1 MKTKTDFDIN
11 KLVRPN
17 ILKLKPYQSAREQ
30 INDQDA
36 ILLDANENP
45 FPVGYNRYPDP
56 LQRELKRKIA
66 KHKNIPAENIF
77 LGNGSDEI
85 IDLLIRA
92 FCIPGKD
99 SILINV
105 PTYGMYEVCANMND
119 AEVIKINLNKEF
131 QIDLQSVL
139 RNSQQ
144 AKLIFIC
151 SPNNP
156 TGNIIKKKTI
166 YKMLNQCNGL
176 VVIDEA
182 YIDFSDDAGFMSEIK
197 NYPNLIVLQ
206 TFSKARAMA
215 GIRLG
220 MAFMNAEIVNIL
232 NKIKYP
238 YNISLLN
245 QKAALKALDDNSVN
259 SGIKAILEQREWLI
273 SELQKLSIAEKIW
286 PSDANFLLVQFQN
299 QQNVFEFL
307 KKEGIIVRDRSN
319 EPNCEGCLR
328 ITVGKSLENLM
339 LITVLKHLDK
349 ADCKILKYKNHVQI
363 NS

>member
-1 MKTKTDFDIN
+1 MKTKIDFDIN
-11 KLVRPN
+11 RLVRPN
-17 ILKLKPYQSAREQ
+17 ILKLRPYHSAREQ
-30 INDQDA
+30 ISDQDA

-56 LQRELKRKIA
+56 LQRDLKKKIA
-66 KHKNIPAENIF
+66 KQKSIPVEKIF

-105 PTYGMYEVCANMND
+105 PTYGMYEFCANMND
-119 AEVIKINLNKEF
+119 VEVIKVKLDKEF
-131 QIDLQSVL
+131 QINLSQVL
-139 RNSQQ
+139 KNSRQ
-144 AKLIFIC
+144 AKIIFIC

-156 TGNIIKKKTI
+156 SGNLMKKETI
-166 YKMLNQCNGL
+166 YELLNLFNGL
-176 VVIDEA
+176 IVIDEA

-220 MAFMNAEIVNIL
+220 MAFMNAKIVNIL

-245 QKAALKALDDNSVN
+245 QNAALKALDDDSVN

-273 SELQKLSIAEKIW
+273 SELQKISIVEKIW
-286 PSDANFLLVQFQN
+286 PSNANFLLVQFQN
-299 QQNVFEFL
+299 HQVVFEFL
-307 KKEGIIVRDRSN
+307 KKEGIILRDRSN

-349 ADCKILKYKNHVQI
+349 NISEYKIFELQK
-363 NS
+363 

>member
-1 MKTKTDFDIN
+1 MKTKIDFDIN
-11 KLVRPN
+11 RLVRPN
-17 ILKLKPYQSAREQ
+17 ILKLRPYHSAREQ
-30 INDQDA
+30 ISDQDA

-56 LQRELKRKIA
+56 LQRDLKKKIA
-66 KHKNIPAENIF
+66 KQKSIPVEKIF

-105 PTYGMYEVCANMND
+105 PTYGMYEFCANMND
-119 AEVIKINLNKEF
+119 VEVIKVKLDKEF
-131 QIDLQSVL
+131 QINLSQVL
-139 RNSQQ
+139 KNSRQ
-144 AKLIFIC
+144 AKIIFIC

-156 TGNIIKKKTI
+156 SGNLMKKETI
-166 YKMLNQCNGL
+166 YELLNLFNGL
-176 VVIDEA
+176 IVIDEA

-220 MAFMNAEIVNIL
+220 MAFMNAKIVNIL

-245 QKAALKALDDNSVN
+245 QKTALKALDDESMSVR
-259 SGIKAILEQREWLI
+259 IKTILEQREWLI
-273 SELQKLSIAEKIW
+273 SELQKLSIAKKIW

-299 QQNVFEFL
+299 HQVVFEFL
-307 KKEGIIVRDRSN
+307 KKEEIIVRDRSN

-349 ADCKILKYKNHVQI
+349 NISEYKIFELQK
-363 NS
+363 

>member
-1 MKTKTDFDIN
+1 MKTKIDFDISR
-11 KLVRPN
+11 LIRSN

-30 INDQDA
+30 MSDKDA

-45 FPVGYNRYPDP
+45 FSIGYNRYPDP
-56 LQRELKRKIA
+56 LQRELKKKIA
-66 KHKNIPAENIF
+66 KQKNIPIEEIF

-92 FCIPGKD
+92 FCIPRKD
-99 SILINV
+99 SIVINT

-119 AEVIKINLNKEF
+119 AEVIKVKLNKEF

-139 RNSQQ
+139 KNSQQ

-156 TGNIIKKKTI
+156 SGNLMKKETI
-166 YKMLNQCNGL
+166 YELLNQFNGL

-182 YIDFSDDAGFMSEIK
+182 YIDFSEDAGFMSEIK

-220 MAFMNAEIVNIL
+220 MAFMNAEIVNII

-245 QKAALKALDDNSVN
+245 QKAALNALDDDSVN

-273 SELQKLSIAEKIW
+273 SEFQKLKIVDKIW
-286 PSDANFLLVQFQN
+286 PSDANFLLVQFKNHKQL
-299 QQNVFEFL
+299 FEFL

-339 LITVLKHLDK
+339 LITILKHLDK
-349 ADCKILKYKNHVQI
+349 RISEYDFFEIQKSY
-363 NS
+363 

>member
-1 MKTKTDFDIN
+1 MKTKIDFDIN

-30 INDQDA
+30 MSDQDA

-45 FPVGYNRYPDP
+45 FPIGYNRYPDP
-56 LQRELKRKIA
+56 LQRNLKTKIGEI
-66 KHKNIPAENIF
+66 KNIATENIF

-99 SILINV
+99 SILINA

-119 AEVIKINLNKEF
+119 AKVIKVNLDNEF
-131 QIDLQSVL
+131 QIDLPTVL
-139 RNSQQ
+139 KKSQQ
-144 AKLIFIC
+144 AKIIFIC

-156 TGNIIKKKTI
+156 TGNLIQQDLIVDLLK
-166 YKMLNQCNGL
+166 NFNGI
-176 VVIDEA
+176 VVLDEA
-182 YIDFSDDAGFMSEIK
+182 YIDFANDAGFSSKID
-197 NYPNLIVLQ
+197 NYPNLVVLQ

-220 MAFMNAEIVNIL
+220 MAFMNTEIVNIL

-245 QKAALKALDDNSVN
+245 QKAALKALEDDSVN

-273 SELQKLSIAEKIW
+273 SELKKLKIVDKIW
-286 PSDANFLLVQFQN
+286 PSDANFLLVQFKNHKQ
-299 QQNVFEFL
+299 VFEFL
-307 KKEGIIVRDRSN
+307 LREDIIVRDRSN

-328 ITVGKSLENLM
+328 ITVGKSLDNLM
-339 LITVLKHLDK
+339 LISCLKQFERVKNYNYEKDTVFR
-349 ADCKILKYKNHVQI
+349 
-363 NS
+363 S

>member
-1 MKTKTDFDIN
+1 MKTKTDFDML
-11 KLVRPN
+11 KMVRPN

-30 INDQDA
+30 INDKDA

-45 FPVGYNRYPDP
+45 FSSDYNRYPDP
-56 LQRELKRKIA
+56 LQRELKMAIGKW
-66 KHKNIPAENIF
+66 KKLSPKNIF

-92 FCIPGKD
+92 FCIPGED

-119 AEVIKINLNKEF
+119 VEVIKVGLNDKF
-131 QIDLQSVL
+131 QIDLPTVL
-139 RNSQQ
+139 KKSRQ
-144 AKLIFIC
+144 AKIIFIC

-156 TGNIIKKKTI
+156 TGNLIQKDLIIN
-166 YKMLNQCNGL
+166 LLENFNGI
-176 VVIDEA
+176 VVVDEA
-182 YIDFSDDAGFMSEIK
+182 YIDFANDAGFSSKID
-197 NYPNLIVLQ
+197 NYLNLVVLQ

-220 MAFMNAEIVNIL
+220 MAFMNAEIVNVL

-245 QKAALKALDDNSVN
+245 QKAALKALEDDSV
-259 SGIKAILEQREWLI
+259 SAGIKAILEQRDWLT
-273 SELQKLSIAEKIW
+273 SELQKLKIVDKIW
-286 PSDANFLLVQFQN
+286 PSDSNFLLVQFKNHKQL
-299 QQNVFEFL
+299 FEFL

-319 EPNCEGCLR
+319 EPNCNSCLR

-339 LITVLKHLDK
+339 LISCLKQFERVKKYNYEKDTVFR
-349 ADCKILKYKNHVQI
+349 
-363 NS
+363 S

>member
-30 INDQDA
+30 ISDQYA
-36 ILLDANENP
+36 ILMDANENP
-45 FPVGYNRYPDP
+45 FPIGYNRYPDP
-56 LQRELKRKIA
+56 LQRKLKAKIGEI
-66 KHKNIPAENIF
+66 KNIPVENIF

-119 AEVIKINLNKEF
+119 VEVIKVGLDEEF
-131 QIDLQSVL
+131 QIDLPKVL
-139 RNSQQ
+139 EKSRQ
-144 AKLIFIC
+144 AKIIFIC

-156 TGNIIKKKTI
+156 TGNLIKKETI
-166 YKMLNQCNGL
+166 YELLNQFDGL
-176 VVIDEA
+176 VIIDEA
-182 YIDFSDDAGFMSEIK
+182 YIDFSNDGGFMSEIK
-197 NYPNLIVLQ
+197 HYPNLIVLQ

-220 MAFMNAEIVNIL
+220 MAFMNAEIVSIL

-245 QKAALKALDDNSVN
+245 QQAALKALDNDSVN

-273 SELQKLSIAEKIW
+273 SELQKLSIVEKIW

-299 QQNVFEFL
+299 HQNVFEFL
-307 KKEGIIVRDRSN
+307 KKEEIIVRDRSN
-319 EPNCEGCLR
+319 EPNCNGCLR

-339 LITVLKHLDK
+339 LISVLKHLDK
-349 ADCKILKYKNHVQI
+349 HISEFKIFDLQKSY
-363 NS
+363 

>member
-1 MKTKTDFDIN
+1 MTTKTDFNIN
-11 KLVRPN
+11 NLVREN
-17 ILKLKPYQSAREQ
+17 IRKLKPYQSARDQ
-30 INDQDA
+30 MNDPDC
-36 ILLDANENP
+36 ILMDANENP
-45 FPVGYNRYPDP
+45 FPIGYNRYPDP
-56 LQRELKRKIA
+56 LQRKLKMKIAELKD
-66 KHKNIPAENIF
+66 IPAENIF

-92 FCIPGKD
+92 LCNPGKD

-105 PTYGMYEVCANMND
+105 PTYGMYEVCANIND
-119 AEVIKINLNKEF
+119 VNVIKINLDTDF
-131 QIDLQSVL
+131 QIDINQILDKSA
-139 RNSQQ
+139 RS
-144 AKLIFIC
+144 KIIFIC

-156 TGNIIKKKTI
+156 TGNLIKKESV
-166 YKMLNQCNGL
+166 YKLLDQFQGL

-182 YIDFSDDAGFMSEIK
+182 YIDFADDPGFSSIIET
-197 NYPNLIVLQ
+197 YSNLAVLQ

-220 MAFMNAEIVNIL
+220 MAFMNAELVQIL

-245 QKAALKALDDNSVN
+245 QKAALKTLEDDSV
-259 SGIKAILEQREWLI
+259 SAGIKAILEQREWLT
-273 SELQKLSIAEKIW
+273 SELQKLKMVEKIW
-286 PSDANFLLVQFQN
+286 PSDSNFLLAQFKNHKQI
-299 QQNVFEFL
+299 FEFL
-307 KKEGIIVRDRSN
+307 KKEGIIVRERSN

-349 ADCKILKYKNHVQI
+349 ADGKMLKYKNHVQI

>member
-1 MKTKTDFDIN
+1 MKTKINFDIN

-30 INDQDA
+30 MSDKNA

-45 FPVGYNRYPDP
+45 FPVEYNRYPDP
-56 LQRELKRKIA
+56 LQRELKMKIA
-66 KHKNIPAENIF
+66 EQKKTPVENIF

-119 AEVIKINLNKEF
+119 VKVIKVELDDEF
-131 QIDLQSVL
+131 QIDIPTVL
-139 RNSQQ
+139 KKSQQ
-144 AKLIFIC
+144 AKIIFIC

-156 TGNIIKKKTI
+156 TANLIQQDLIVDLLENFNRI
-166 YKMLNQCNGL
+166 
-176 VVIDEA
+176 VVVDEA
-182 YIDFSDDAGFMSEIK
+182 YIDFANDAGFLSKID
-197 NYPNLIVLQ
+197 NYPNLVVLQ

-232 NKIKYP
+232 TKIKYP

-245 QKAALKALDDNSVN
+245 QKAALKALEDDSV
-259 SGIKAILEQREWLI
+259 SSEIKAILQQRDWLI
-273 SELQKLSIAEKIW
+273 SELQKLKIVEKIW
-286 PSDANFLLVQFQN
+286 PSDANFLLVQFKNHKQ
-299 QQNVFEFL
+299 VFDFL

-319 EPNCEGCLR
+319 EPNCNGCLR

-339 LITVLKHLDK
+339 LITILKHLDK
-349 ADCKILKYKNHVQI
+349 RISEYDFFEIQKSY
-363 NS
+363 

>member
-1 MKTKTDFDIN
+1 MKPKIDFDLK
-11 KLVRPN
+11 KLARPN

-30 INDQDA
+30 ISDQDA

-45 FPVGYNRYPDP
+45 FPFGYNRYPDP
-56 LQRELKRKIA
+56 LQRELKKKIA
-66 KHKNIPAENIF
+66 KQKNIPVEKIF

-99 SILINV
+99 SIVINT
-105 PTYGMYEVCANMND
+105 PTYGMYQVCAQMND
-119 AEVIKINLNKEF
+119 VKVIKVKLDKKF
-131 QIDLQSVL
+131 QIDLPQVL
-139 RNSQQ
+139 KKSRQ

-156 TGNIIKKKTI
+156 TGNLVKKKPI
-166 YKMLNQCNGL
+166 YELLNQFNGL

-182 YIDFSDDAGFMSEIK
+182 YIDFSEDAGFMSEIK
-197 NYPNLIVLQ
+197 NYPNLVILQ

-220 MAFMNAEIVNIL
+220 MAFMNAEIVNVL

-245 QKAALKALDDNSVN
+245 QNAALKALDDDSVN
-259 SGIKAILEQREWLI
+259 SGVKAILEQREWLI

-299 QQNVFEFL
+299 QQDVFEFL

-349 ADCKILKYKNHVQI
+349 RISEYKIFEIQKSY
-363 NS
+363 